1 MKNNIYNKENFISI
15 IGDDFFIKL
24 IFIFVIST
32 IFGNLI
38 ANITSLFFL
47 IPYIEMLL
55 KRNGIKRPVFFS
67 IKPTKYSNLIFIIS
81 IFFIT
86 FCFAFKKM
94 NIINKDI
101 IFYISLSFYLLIFI
115 DILFAYYKNSV
126 SIMNSFQ
133 FLINSREQA
142 PIIHNNYYEDK
153 TMYNNLNLSY
163 NFGKRM
169 FCFITNNLI
178 VDEKNVKINN
188 TFIDRERFEDS
199 FERLYSGRNISEINN
214 DEAVILE
221 MYCY

>member
-1 MKNNIYNKENFISI
+1 MRNNIYNKENFISV

-86 FCFAFKKM
+86 ICFTLKKM
-94 NIINKDI
+94 NIVNKDI
-101 IFYISLSFYLLIFI
+101 IFYTSLSFYLLIFI

-126 SIMNSFQ
+126 SIMKSFQ
-133 FLINSREQA
+133 FLTNSREHS

-153 TMYNNLNLSY
+153 TMYNDLNLSY
-163 NFGKRM
+163 NFGKRI
-169 FCFITNNLI
+169 FCFVTNNLI
-178 VDEKNVKINN
+178 VDEKNIKINN

-199 FERLYSGRNISEINN
+199 FERLYSGKNISEINN
-214 DEAVILE
+214 DEAIILE